1 MAGIS
6 VCMIV
11 KNEGEVLAR
20 CLACITSFADEIVIV
35 DTGSTDK
42 TKEIAASFTDNVYDF
57 PWCDD
62 FSKARNYSFSK
73 ATQDFIMWLDADDVI
88 LQEDQDKLVE
98 LKQRL
103 QPEVSIVMMKYHTAF
118 DEKGNPTF
126 SYYRERLMNRQ
137 MQHQWIGVIH
147 EVIPL
152 SGIVQYEDIA
162 ITHQKLHV
170 SDPDRNLRIFEHM
183 IALGTRLNAR
193 EQFYYARELYYH
205 KRYEEALQTFEAF
218 LKEGQGWVE
227 NNIDACEMM
236 GYCYQA
242 LRQKDEELQ
251 AYMRSFQYDVPR
263 AELCCDIGKYFFDME
278 RWKEAVFWYETAMH
292 RPRNDQSGA
301 FVRVD
306 CYGYLPAI
314 QLCVCY
320 WQLHDRQASMHYN
333 DIAGRYKPSSTAVQQ
348 NRKFFGNAP

>member
-11 KNEGEVLAR
+11 KNEEEVLAR

-42 TKEIAASFTDNVYDF
+42 TKEIAASFTDDVYDF

-183 IALGTRLNAR
+183 IASGTRLNAR

-205 KRYEEALQTFEAF
+205 KRYEEALQIFEAF
-218 LKEGQGWVE
+218 LKEGQGWV
-227 NNIDACEMM
+227 
-236 GYCYQA
+236 
-242 LRQKDEELQ
+242 
-251 AYMRSFQYDVPR
+251 
-263 AELCCDIGKYFFDME
+263 
-278 RWKEAVFWYETAMH
+278 
-292 RPRNDQSGA
+292 
-301 FVRVD
+301 
-306 CYGYLPAI
+306 
-314 QLCVCY
+314 
-320 WQLHDRQASMHYN
+320 
-333 DIAGRYKPSSTAVQQ
+333 
-348 NRKFFGNAP
+348 